1 MSRFFFQLFALST
14 RDELETQKMSLDW
27 PNITYRPKES
37 VYMGDSHFNQVRAH
51 DLNSDS
57 EDLFKR
63 ILGFPFKY

>member
-1 MSRFFFQLFALST
+1 
-14 RDELETQKMSLDW
+14 MSLDW

-63 ILGFPFKY
+63 ILGVPFKY